1 MATPFTHTS
10 VSGGLA
16 RPASPRQVWLAFGGA
31 AVRNVP
37 DSVLN
42 GREAQLSA
50 SLARAL
56 VPQLLFGSRLLAEFF
71 AFRKKLERP
80 LRHALQPLKPRCG
93 LQVYVRTHIFEDRIG
108 PSCD

>member
-16 RPASPRQVWLAFGGA
+16 RPTSPRQVWLAFGGA

-56 VPQLLFGSRLLAEFF
+56 VPQLLFGSRLLAQFF

-80 LRHALQPLKPRCG
+80 LRHALQPLETAMWSSG
-93 LQVYVRTHIFEDRIG
+93 LCQDAQIRG
-108 PSCD
+108 